1 LFEIDMWNNILKFQ
15 TEESLFSPDAPDRGT
30 MAMLK
35 NIQLKEDDKLLDLGC
50 GYGLVGI
57 SAAKVIGEE
66 RVFMVDI
73 NERAVEYAAINA
85 EANGVP
91 GVTIKH
97 GSGLEPVQDF
107 DFTLILSNPPYHTDF
122 SVPKTFIENG
132 FKHLLVGGRMVMV
145 VKRLDWY
152 KNKLT
157 TIFGGVKVIEDNGYY
172 ILTAEKRAAFTPKP
186 KDKKTTKKH
195 EKLQS
200 FKKRKQ
206 QEEVNNH

>member
-1 LFEIDMWNNILKFQ
+1 MFEIDIWNNKLKFQ
-15 TEESLFSPDAPDRGT
+15 TEESLFSPDTPDRGT
-30 MAMLK
+30 MAMLRS
-35 NIQLKEDDKLLDLGC
+35 IQLKENDKLLDLGC

-73 NERAVEYAAINA
+73 NERAVEYAKINA
-85 EANGVP
+85 EANGVS

-97 GSGLEPVQDF
+97 GSGLEPVQDC
-107 DFTLILSNPPYHTDF
+107 DFSLILSNPPYHTDF
-122 SVPKTFIENG
+122 SVPKAFIENG
-132 FKHLLVGGRMVMV
+132 FKHLSIGGRMVMV

-157 TIFGGVKVIEDNGYY
+157 TIFGGVRVIEDDGYY
-172 ILTAEKRAAFTPKP
+172 ILTAEKRAAITSKP

-200 FKKRKQ
+200 FKKRR
-206 QEEVNNH
+206 

>member
-1 LFEIDMWNNILKFQ
+1 MIEIDIWNNKLKFQ

-57 SAAKVIGEE
+57 SAAKVIGGE

-73 NERAVEYAAINA
+73 NERAVEYAGLNA
-85 EANGVP
+85 EANRVS
-91 GVTIKH
+91 GVTIKQ

-122 SVPKTFIENG
+122 SVPKAFIEDG
-132 FKHLLVGGRMVMV
+132 FKHLLVGGKMVMV

-157 TIFGGVKVIEDNGYY
+157 TIFGGVRVIEDDGYY
-172 ILTAEKRAAFTPKP
+172 ILTAEKRAALKTKP
-186 KDKKTTKKH
+186 KEKKTTRKH

-206 QEEVNNH
+206 